1 MTFNPE
7 VSLGDIIQCGSFLVA
22 SLAVV
27 LALLKFHRDA
37 RRTQR
42 ELTATALTAQLETLV
57 QIQAMPEDKKN
68 AAWKAI
74 ANAPGGPGDDS
85 LIEEAIAIQ
94 VQILDQLAQ
103 GKEDK
108 LPTGLRPGFSLSR
121 ASSSA
126 FGGGTPSHELTHGDF
141 SKEFIKT
148 IPTYGRKI

>member
-85 LIEEAIAIQ
+85 LIEERAYARGFLCREQ
-94 VQILDQLAQ
+94 ARPPLAEGLHPTSSRTGILVRNSL
-103 GKEDK
+103 K
-108 LPTGLRPGFSLSR
+108 LFRHMAEKYNS
-121 ASSSA
+121 
-126 FGGGTPSHELTHGDF
+126 E
-141 SKEFIKT
+141 
-148 IPTYGRKI
+148 